1 MEVLTM
7 IISISGLIGSGKDT
21 IAEDL
26 VAKHGFK
33 QESFAGNLK
42 DAKSTIFN
50 WDRELLEGKTE
61 LGREW
66 RDTIDTWWSNRLGI
80 PNLTPRWVLQ
90 HWGTEVCRYGFH
102 DDIWIASLENKLL
115 ESTQDIVISDCRF
128 PNEISMIKGLGG
140 TTVRVSRG
148 GNPQWY
154 DIAIA
159 ANTGDGSVYHQQLL
173 NEMQIHKSEWA
184 WVGTKFDIAITNDGQ
199 KEELYSC
206 IERVLEIGN

>member
-1 MEVLTM
+1 M

-21 IAEDL
+21 IAEYL

-42 DAKSTIFN
+42 NAISTIFN

-66 RDTIDTWWSNRLGI
+66 RDTIDKWWSTRLGI

-90 HWGTEVCRYGFH
+90 HWGTEVCRNGFH
-102 DDIWIASLENKLL
+102 DDIWIASLENKLR

-140 TTVRVSRG
+140 TTVQVSRG
-148 GNPQWY
+148 DRPQWY
-154 DIAIA
+154 DIARA
-159 ANTGDGSVYHQQLL
+159 ANVGDGSVYHQQLL
-173 NEMQIHKSEWA
+173 AEMKIHKSEWA
-184 WVGTKFDIAITNDGQ
+184 WVGTKFDITVTNDGP